1 MRRCG
6 LDKQT
11 LAVPE
16 KWCPGPVEPTAAS
29 FLNFYRMATT
39 RAAPK
44 LSADGDA
51 SGITAAPGRLVE
63 AEAAFQAAL
72 DKATEATRLV
82 TVEAAKTTPVEL
94 DTAAKSVLASVRL
107 RATDQA
113 RAFKPAAEDRKP
125 HVEMG
130 KYVDALAALSE
141 RRLTAISRVA
151 DRCPVPAR
159 RGTDRH
165 RRYQPPVSEQ
175 FPGRSA

>member
-1 MRRCG
+1 
-6 LDKQT
+6 
-11 LAVPE
+11 
-16 KWCPGPVEPTAAS
+16 
-29 FLNFYRMATT
+29 MATT

-94 DTAAKSVLASVRL
+94 DPAAKSVLASVRL

-141 RRLTAISRVA
+141 RRLTAISARLTAALFRRDAAQTAIA
-151 DRCPVPAR
+151 DINRLFRNSFRA
-159 RGTDRH
+159 GQH
-165 RRYQPPVSEQ
+165 EAI
-175 FPGRSA
+175 GRIR